1 MRLTGKDSV
10 LIQGAVEKRGV
21 FVPHPMDVLVI
32 TSKHHVVIVISD
44 FLNIF
49 SGPVTLT
56 EPGGD
61 GDRAVALVAD

>member
-1 MRLTGKDSV
+1 
-10 LIQGAVEKRGV
+10 
-21 FVPHPMDVLVI
+21 
-32 TSKHHVVIVISD
+32 VISD

-61 GDRAVALVAD
+61 GDRAVALVADKWTSLLLFLSLKQLAESRWQVSGFGEAEKNVSK